1 MLKARANGSYHIGYP
16 EGSTEVVKFSP
27 YLGIDSP
34 LLPQAH
40 PTAISIR
47 RVCKL
52 IVRCLEHDTD
62 YQVFQLVIRELPKVL
77 QNKALVQGN
86 DIEELANTLLKI
98 NLVSNNKFK
107 RPTDEFHALVLP
119 AIASLVIYHE
129 SLQPQQHYGIITAL
143 NSRVLTGIASVCI
156 NTMTILILE
165 MPEAL
170 MRKLPDVL
178 LQMSKMSDTN
188 ALATPVLEF
197 LSCE

>member
-1 MLKARANGSYHIGYP
+1 LLKARANGSYHIGYP
-16 EGSTEVVKFSP
+16 EGSNEVVKFSH

-34 LLPQAH
+34 LLAQAH
-40 PTAISIR
+40 TTSISIR

-52 IVRCLEHDTD
+52 IVRCLEYDTD
-62 YQVFQLVIRELPKVL
+62 YQVFQLVIKELPKVL

-86 DIEELANTLLKI
+86 DIEELANSLLKI
-98 NLVSNNKFK
+98 NSVSTNKFK
-107 RPTDEFHALVLP
+107 RPTDEIHALVLP

>member
-1 MLKARANGSYHIGYP
+1 MCVAPRNQSTSLPVRRGSFVDRCSFAVASPDRSRHWHCCDYRAQLDWCSACDWMNPRLRSLGSQCRWTTSWH
-16 EGSTEVVKFSP
+16 STESTEKVKP
-27 YLGIDSP
+27 
-34 LLPQAH
+34 
-40 PTAISIR
+40 
-47 RVCKL
+47 
-52 IVRCLEHDTD
+52 
-62 YQVFQLVIRELPKVL
+62 
-77 QNKALVQGN
+77 
-86 DIEELANTLLKI
+86 
-98 NLVSNNKFK
+98 NKFK

-197 LSCE
+197 TRRTGFRARL